1 MDLEVVGA
9 GVGRTG
15 TLSLKAALERLL
27 GGACYHMSEAIL
39 HPEHIPYWQAAA
51 QGDGVDWDA
60 IFDGYV
66 ATVDWPAA
74 SFWPELVAA
83 NPDALVVLSVRDNAE
98 QWWRSASTTIFEVTR
113 RFPPERLGSWG
124 EMWSTLARTRFTERL
139 DDPSSAIAAYERHND
154 AVRAGVP
161 PDRLL
166 EWRPG
171 DGWAP
176 ICERLGRPVPSEP
189 FPHVN
194 NAEDTRAALDHLP
207 DLLT

>member
-1 MDLEVVGA
+1 
-9 GVGRTG
+9 
-15 TLSLKAALERLL
+15 
-27 GGACYHMSEAIL
+27 
-39 HPEHIPYWQAAA
+39 
-51 QGDGVDWDA
+51 
-60 IFDGYV
+60 
-66 ATVDWPAA
+66 
-74 SFWPELVAA
+74 
-83 NPDALVVLSVRDNAE
+83 
-98 QWWRSASTTIFEVTR
+98 
-113 RFPPERLGSWG
+113 
-124 EMWSTLARTRFTERL
+124 MWSTLARTRFTERL